1 MFGRLFH
8 QYLVDQW
15 AKIEMGRLNY
25 YKHNQQKLRVDLYS
39 GLTDVMNNLGETK
52 DIGKTL
58 LLPSSFAG
66 GDRAM
71 TQLYQDA
78 MSIVRSLGKPD
89 LFLTFTCNPSWPEI
103 QAELLPNQKPND
115 RPDLISRIFKQ
126 KLDELF
132 VDLRER
138 HVLGVITGIIWV
150 IEFQKRGLPHCH
162 MLLILANRDKP
173 LTTDDIN
180 RIVSAEIPDATLHP
194 KAYETVKNCM
204 LHGPCGPLYPMAPCM
219 DQETGKC
226 TKEFPKAYS
235 EATKQN
241 KNGYPI
247 YQRSKNAKN
256 SINKNGFEFD
266 NSRVVPYNLYLC
278 TKYGG
283 HLNVEVC
290 SSVTS
295 VKYLFKYV
303 YKGHD
308 RVKFGFTEN
317 NEESKD
323 EIKKYFDA
331 RFVSASEA
339 AWRIL
344 KFPMSGQFP
353 ATTRLS
359 IHLENQQSVV
369 FKENQ
374 LAEDAIK
381 NKDKTQLTEYFEY
394 NFRYKY
400 SQCAIS

>member
-256 SINKNGFEFD
+256 SINQNGFEFD
-266 NSRVVPYNLYLC
+266 
-278 TKYGG
+278 
-283 HLNVEVC
+283 
-290 SSVTS
+290 
-295 VKYLFKYV
+295 
-303 YKGHD
+303 
-308 RVKFGFTEN
+308 
-317 NEESKD
+317 
-323 EIKKYFDA
+323 
-331 RFVSASEA
+331 
-339 AWRIL
+339 
-344 KFPMSGQFP
+344 
-353 ATTRLS
+353 
-359 IHLENQQSVV
+359 
-369 FKENQ
+369 
-374 LAEDAIK
+374 
-381 NKDKTQLTEYFEY
+381 KDKP
-394 NFRYKY
+394 RHD
-400 SQCAIS
+400 A